1 MACLIKADQNNP
13 SDEVLDRAVQVL
25 NHDGVCIMP
34 TDSVYGIGCAAYAD
48 NPAHERIFIA
58 KKRDRAQTLP
68 LLLASPDDLFVYG
81 RDVPQ
86 WMEKLVK
93 TFWPGALTV
102 VVKASEQ
109 LPAEYV
115 KADGTI
121 ALRVPNSNLVRA
133 LAAKLGTPLA
143 TTSANIHGIP
153 AATSGSSLDQQL
165 CEQVDLVIDA
175 GPAPIAIASTIVGVC
190 LATSGELEPVIY
202 REAALSVQ
210 QIYDAIGC

>member
-102 VVKASEQ
+102 VV
-109 LPAEYV
+109 
-115 KADGTI
+115 
-121 ALRVPNSNLVRA
+121 PNSNLVRA

-175 GPAPIAIASTIVGVC
+175 GPAPIAIASTIVGVR